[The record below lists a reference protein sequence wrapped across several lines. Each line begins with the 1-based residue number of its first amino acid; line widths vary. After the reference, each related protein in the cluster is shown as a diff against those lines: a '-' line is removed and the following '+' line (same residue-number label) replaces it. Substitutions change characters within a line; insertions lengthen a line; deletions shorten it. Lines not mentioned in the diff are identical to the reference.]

1 MKGAIPRVKVPL
13 LSWPA
18 RLTLVVLVVCWGAVP
33 AAAQRLAWRTT
44 ATLYADNTEFF
55 TPYREGETLL
65 GGQVETALEFRTG
78 RRTSFSAGV
87 WADHRFGDT
96 EFADP
101 IKPIIA
107 FRYRGRTS
115 LGVIGSYFPERR
127 HGHLEPLEVTTLE
140 ITRPIEYGAQ
150 WTERR
155 RHWDAE
161 VYLDWQRLN
170 TEEQR
175 EVFDYGF
182 VARVRPVRMLSL
194 EAQLHGLHHGGQ
206 LFDAGVPVTN
216 NTAYGLGITVADRL
230 GALRRSSLSVFRL
243 WSAGNIDPNPPAG
256 RPDKGSGWYVRGGVT
271 PKGWFELFGIWW
283 RGRDYLAQEG
293 DNNYNSVGAD
303 TAFYRS
309 RRKYWEIG
317 ILRRAEIENGVTLDA
332 EFRVHRID
340 DERSV
345 AFLGTSLEYSYRATV
360 RAPFAVVLVR

>member
-1 MKGAIPRVKVPL
+1 MVSRSRRLVPAILLVCGAAI
-13 LSWPA
+13 
-18 RLTLVVLVVCWGAVP
+18 P
-33 AAAQRLAWRTT
+33 AAAQRLSWRTT

-55 TPYREGETLL
+55 TPYRVGETLL
-65 GGQVETALEFRTG
+65 GGQLATDLEFRTG
-78 RRTSFSAGV
+78 RRTSFAAGV

-96 EFADP
+96 AFADP
-101 IKPIIA
+101 VRPILR

-115 LGVIGSYFPERR
+115 EAIIGSFFPVRR

-140 ITRPIEYGAQ
+140 ITRPIEYGGL
-150 WTERR
+150 WIERR

-161 VYLDWQRLN
+161 VYLAWQKLN

-182 VARVRPVRMLSL
+182 VARVRPVRRVTL

-216 NTAYGLGITVADRL
+216 NTAYGVGITLADRL
-230 GALRRSSLSVFRL
+230 GWLRQSSLSVFRL
-243 WSAGNIDPNPPAG
+243 WSHGNIDPDPPPG
-256 RPDKGSGWYVRGGVT
+256 RPDDGRGWYLRGAVT

-283 RGRDYLAQEG
+283 RGRDFLAQEG

-317 ILRRAEIENGVTLDA
+317 VLRRAEIENGVTLDA

-340 DERSV
+340 DEESV
-345 AFLGTSLEYSYRATV
+345 AFLGTSLEYSYRIMV
-360 RAPFAVVLVR
+360 RAPFGVALLR

>member
-1 MKGAIPRVKVPL
+1 MKGRSRVRRAL
-13 LSWPA
+13 ALAGFALAWWAAPA
-18 RLTLVVLVVCWGAVP
+18 G
-33 AAAQRLAWRTT
+33 AQRLAWRTT

-55 TPYREGETLL
+55 TPYRVGETLL
-65 GGQVETALEFRTG
+65 GGQLATALEFRTG
-78 RRTSFSAGV
+78 RRTTFSAGV

-96 EFADP
+96 KFADP
-101 IKPIIA
+101 IRPIIQ

-115 LGVIGSYFPERR
+115 TAIIGSFFPERR

-140 ITRPIEYGAQ
+140 ITRPIEYGGQ

-161 VYLDWQRLN
+161 VYLDWQALN

-182 VARVRPVRMLSL
+182 VGRVRPVRVLSL

-216 NTAYGLGITVADRL
+216 NTVYGLGATVADRVGEL
-230 GALRRSSLSVFRL
+230 GRTSLSVFRL
-243 WSAGNIDPNPPAG
+243 WSHGNIDPNPPLG
-256 RPDKGSGWYVRGGVT
+256 RPDNGRGWYVRGGVT

-293 DNNYNSVGAD
+293 DNNYNSVAAD

-309 RRKYWEIG
+309 RRKYWEVG
-317 ILRRAEIENGVTLDA
+317 LLRRTEIENGVTLDV

-340 DERSV
+340 DEESV
-345 AFLGTSLEYSYRATV
+345 AFLGTSLEYSYRLVV
-360 RAPFAVVLVR
+360 RAPFVVVLNR

>member
-1 MKGAIPRVKVPL
+1 LRKLAL
-13 LSWPA
+13 PA
-18 RLTLVVLVVCWGAVP
+18 LMLCWCAAP

-55 TPYREGETLL
+55 TPYRVGETLL
-65 GGQVETALEFRTG
+65 GGQLATALEFRTG
-78 RRTSFSAGV
+78 RRTSFTAGL

-101 IKPIIA
+101 IRPQIA

-115 LGVIGSYFPERR
+115 TAIIGSYLPERR

-150 WTERR
+150 WTERS

-161 VYLDWQRLN
+161 VYLDWQKLN

-182 VARVRPVRMLSL
+182 VTRVRPVQVLSL

-216 NTAYGLGITVADRL
+216 NTAYGLGITLAERFGGL
-230 GALRRSSLSVFRL
+230 GKTSFSAFRL
-243 WSAGNIDPNPPAG
+243 WSNGNIDPNPSAG
-256 RPDKGSGWYVRGGVT
+256 RPAEGRGWYLRGAVT

-283 RGRDYLAQEG
+283 RGRDFLAQEG

-303 TAFYRS
+303 SAFYRS

-317 ILRRAEIENGVTLDA
+317 VLRRTEIENGVTLDA

-340 DERSV
+340 DEDSV
-345 AFLGTSLEYSYRATV
+345 AFLGTSLEYSYRLLV
-360 RAPFAVVLVR
+360 RAPFGVLLVR

>member
-1 MKGAIPRVKVPL
+1 MRRCVSSLGVLMLWLGA
-13 LSWPA
+13 A
-18 RLTLVVLVVCWGAVP
+18 P

-55 TPYREGETLL
+55 TPYRVGETLL
-65 GGQVETALEFRTG
+65 GGQVTTALEFRTG

-87 WADHRFGDT
+87 WADHRFGDS

-101 IKPIIA
+101 IRPIIA

-115 LGVIGSYFPERR
+115 SAVIGSYFPERR

-150 WTERR
+150 WIERR

-161 VYLDWQRLN
+161 VYLDWQKLN

-182 VARVRPVRMLSL
+182 VARVRLVRVLSL

-216 NTAYGLGITVADRL
+216 NTAYGLGATVAHRF
-230 GALRRSSLSVFRL
+230 GIVGQSNLSVYRL
-243 WSAGNIDPNPPAG
+243 WSSGNIDPNAPTG
-256 RPDKGSGWYVRGGVT
+256 RPDRGRGWYVRGGVA

-303 TAFYRS
+303 TVFYRS
-309 RRKYWEIG
+309 RRRYWEVG
-317 ILRRAEIENGVTLDA
+317 VLRRTEIENGVTLDA

-340 DERSV
+340 DEDSV
-345 AFLGTSLEYSYRATV
+345 AFLGTSLEYSYRLMV
-360 RAPFAVVLVR
+360 RAPFGVRLAR